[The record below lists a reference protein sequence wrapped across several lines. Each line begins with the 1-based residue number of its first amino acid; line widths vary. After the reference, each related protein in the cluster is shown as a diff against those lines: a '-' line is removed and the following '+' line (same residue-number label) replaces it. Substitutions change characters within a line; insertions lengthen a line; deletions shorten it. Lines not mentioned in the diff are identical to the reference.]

1 MTIQRVPFL
10 IIVFLV
16 IIVVVPLGIIWP
28 SVKQIR
34 STSQMIY
41 QEYQFLEDRSQRSKN
56 IKQAK
61 KEYEELR
68 THLPALRALA
78 IEPNEELKFITAVEA
93 LAEANRVTEK
103 INLDVDKPR
112 PAGNYNALPMELTI
126 SGSYRDVVKY
136 LAALRNIQIVTTL
149 SNISLVSGRTT
160 DALGVI
166 GQNSDIK
173 IEARLTGVVYEHKNN

>member
-1 MTIQRVPFL
+1 M
-10 IIVFLV
+10 
-16 IIVVVPLGIIWP
+16 
-28 SVKQIR
+28 
-34 STSQMIY
+34 
-41 QEYQFLEDRSQRSKN
+41 
-56 IKQAK
+56 
-61 KEYEELR
+61 
-68 THLPALRALA
+68 
-78 IEPNEELKFITAVEA
+78 
-93 LAEANRVTEK
+93 TEK